1 MEGLW
6 GLLIC
11 VCIMYPVAYYY
22 PGEDHGSFENP
33 FNTWVMLSN
42 SLSVQLMFAVYFI
55 AILLYNILACL
66 VTYELDSVWH
76 AILDNFRPATVWGA
90 DLLIFYCVTAAFG
103 EPWNQPWS
111 LLQLLGMFVLLYGT
125 AIYNAPN
132 PGSIKLTGGA
142 VSCFIDCS
150 EEYEQRLPVLYVS
163 SSSDLPTPPTS
174 SSSSK
179 KMGEVVCAANPSP
192 YYDAL
197 HRHRSAAS
205 RWGGVRRRLQID
217 AAQRTAADAGGQSL
231 GVQRHGDKLFYVVLK
246 AAQKA
251 AENIDASNPTGEISP
266 YHKNRSYVVSSDK
279 RGSIALN
286 KTNYGA
292 AGVPP
297 AR

>member
-11 VCIMYPVAYYY
+11 VCVMYPVAYYY

-33 FNTWVMLSN
+33 FNTWVMLGN
-42 SLSVQLMFAVYFI
+42 SFSVQLMFAVYFV

-90 DLLIFYCVTAAFG
+90 DMLIFYCVTAAFG

-132 PGSIKLTGGA
+132 PGSIKLTGG
-142 VSCFIDCS
+142 VTSCFIDCS
-150 EEYEQRLPVLYVS
+150 DEYEQHLPVVH
-163 SSSDLPTPPTS
+163 LPAADAPLSAGAT
-174 SSSSK
+174 
-179 KMGEVVCAANPSP
+179 MGEVVCAANPYP

-197 HRHRSAAS
+197 QRHRSSAS
-205 RWGGVRRRLQID
+205 RWRGVRRRVQID
-217 AAQRTAADAGGQSL
+217 ATQSALADAGGTSL

-251 AENIDASNPTGEISP
+251 AEEGDAPPKSTGTVSP
-266 YHKNRSYVVSSDK
+266 YHKNRSYVVSPPTGNS
-279 RGSIALN
+279 GSIAL
-286 KTNYGA
+286 KMTNYGA
-292 AGVPP
+292 AGTSPV
-297 AR
+297 R